1 MESAKLIADLTAF
14 FIQTIKRVLE
24 VGAAIRAM
32 ADELGVAPE
41 GANDLDPRVILRR
54 NVGYFEDN
62 ASRMKY
68 PEYRAKGIPIG
79 SGVAESACRHVVASR
94 LKGPGMR
101 WDEPGAEAILRLR
114 TLELSG
120 RWDRFWE
127 QDNAA
132 A

>member
-1 MESAKLIADLTAF
+1 MGESNAP
-14 FIQTIKRVLE
+14 VWE
-24 VGAAIRAM
+24 VARAHFGDASDMVTPWVKTREGELHDGKVEAVAAAIRAM

-54 NVGYFEDN
+54 NAGCFV
-62 ASRMKY
+62 
-68 PEYRAKGIPIG
+68 
-79 SGVAESACRHVVASR
+79 ESACRQVVASR
-94 LKGPGMR
+94 LEGPGMR
-101 WDEPGAEAILRLR
+101 RDEPGAEAILRLR

-127 QDNAA
+127 QDTAA